1 ALADMQAKLDKQ
13 LSDVG
18 TKVAQ
23 LNEAIQQ
30 ANSANTEAKGIVAEF
45 AQLANSYTATLAE
58 YENRM
63 TTELASVRSEMNSKV
78 SKNALTFNVRDFGA
92 KGDGTND
99 DTSAFKAA
107 ISAAG
112 ESGDVFIPQGKYV
125 ITQTLT

>member
-1 ALADMQAKLDKQ
+1 
-13 LSDVG
+13 
-18 TKVAQ
+18 
-23 LNEAIQQ
+23 
-30 ANSANTEAKGIVAEF
+30 
-45 AQLANSYTATLAE
+45 
-58 YENRM
+58 M

-125 ITQTLT
+125 ITQTLTVPRYTRLRGTSFSDGDDNEFSGILARVT